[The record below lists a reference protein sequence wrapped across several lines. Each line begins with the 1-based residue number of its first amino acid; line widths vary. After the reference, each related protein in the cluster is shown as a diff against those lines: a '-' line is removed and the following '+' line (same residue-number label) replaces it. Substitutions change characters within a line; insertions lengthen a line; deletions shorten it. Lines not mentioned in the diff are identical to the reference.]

1 MLFYKF
7 SNFRQQKQETLA
19 FTCCVTYAH
28 GLDCSSWASE
38 SVLRLCT
45 VYMNVHCIFCVA
57 TFYMHSSFEATKIT
71 HYLQLSMA
79 HLFKPMSEADGI
91 NQRQLLKIL
100 AGVKW
105 PSCEEVEK
113 SQKEREEKMC
123 VHSCK
128 CLIMHVYLWEVK
140 TQVKQAQC
148 TTAAGYRL
156 QQFNL
161 TMQLLHSVHLLAK
174 KTDCCEKLSQ

>member
-1 MLFYKF
+1 M
-7 SNFRQQKQETLA
+7 A
-19 FTCCVTYAH
+19 FTCCVTYAY
-28 GLDCSSWASE
+28 GLDYTWASE

-45 VYMNVHCIFCVA
+45 VYMNVHYIFCVA
-57 TFYMHSSFEATKIT
+57 TFYMHSSFEATEGT

-79 HLFKPMSEADGI
+79 HLFKPMSEAAGI
-91 NQRQLLKIL
+91 NQGQLIKIL

-113 SQKEREEKMC
+113 SSFQKKGAERKRKKMC
-123 VHSCK
+123 VYSCK
-128 CLIMHVYLWEVK
+128 SLIMHVYLWEVK

-161 TMQLLHSVHLLAK
+161 TMQLLSVHLLAVRN
-174 KTDCCEKLSQ
+174 